1 MYPKVCVTNQLTA
14 SQAKFTLRNKARNKK
29 GLQQCSPFLLF
40 AHTIVMVF
48 LQRAVF
54 YCMHGG
60 KFINKALMTLCKY
73 IGGVF
78 INARIANLEE

>member
-1 MYPKVCVTNQLTA
+1 MQ
-14 SQAKFTLRNKARNKK
+14 
-29 GLQQCSPFLLF
+29 PFFLF
-40 AHTIVMVF
+40 AHTTVMVF